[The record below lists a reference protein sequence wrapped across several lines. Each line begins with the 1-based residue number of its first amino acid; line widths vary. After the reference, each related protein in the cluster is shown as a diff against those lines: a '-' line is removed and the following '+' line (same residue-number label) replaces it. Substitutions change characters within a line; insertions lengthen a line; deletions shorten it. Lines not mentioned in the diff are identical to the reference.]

1 MIDLTI
7 YKILKFT
14 YPYSTDQL
22 GEVIWDK
29 MNDTERKWAVKLTL
43 ESIAGTGEL
52 DNGSYDIFFLEEK
65 LQSRIE
71 NMLNKY
77 DVPYVITDETHVL
90 LENPDLLDDDLIKKL
105 DKYLEENIKVDDV
118 LDRIIEVG
126 MDNITP
132 FEKYYL
138 KNNKENIE
146 E

>member
-29 MNDTERKWAVKLTL
+29 MNETERKWAVKLTL